1 MKKLVVVSVLVLVLV
16 LSALLAGC
24 STTATGTT
32 QDSDNTGETVDTS
45 VDDNAS
51 DDTVSDD
58 ASTDEELPKVAF
70 IPGDMA
76 NESQAFSAKMFEKHA
91 AEYGL
96 EVVVFDGKADA
107 NVQAQAVTNAV
118 AQGIKAIY
126 VNPNDINAIIPS
138 LMAAKEAG
146 VIVGMFSSDVPEE
159 SADVRD
165 FFVGVDDNMAGEA
178 AAQAFINAFPDG
190 ANIIEIGGQAG
201 HDAQI
206 KRHDG
211 FNSVLEGSN
220 IVVMDYKA
228 CEQWQTAMALAIA
241 EDMIVKYGDE
251 IDGVFCHWDN
261 GATGVIEAF
270 KAANL
275 EGKFIV
281 GVDGNRAGFEQV
293 ESGDQAAS
301 IAQNFETFAM
311 LTMQLTKDL
320 LDGKTIE
327 PVNFVPLDIVTLDNI
342 DTFTPPEW

>member
-1 MKKLVVVSVLVLVLV
+1 MKKVVVSVLLLMMVFSLCLTGCT
-16 LSALLAGC
+16 SASEEPVAAD
-24 STTATGTT
+24 TTT
-32 QDSDNTGETVDTS
+32 EEV
-45 VDDNAS
+45 AS
-51 DDTVSDD
+51 DEVAT
-58 ASTDEELPKVAF
+58 TDGEALPKVAF

-96 EVVVFDGKADA
+96 EVVILDGKADA
-107 NVQAQAVTNAV
+107 NVQAQAVTNAA
-118 AQGIKAIY
+118 AQGIVAIY

-146 VIVGMFSSDVPEE
+146 VIVGMFSSDVPEGYE
-159 SADVRD
+159 DVRD

-178 AAQAFINAFPDG
+178 AAQAFLNAFPDG

-211 FNSVLEGSN
+211 FNSALEGTN
-220 IVVMDYKA
+220 INVMDYKA

-270 KAANL
+270 NAAGL

-293 ESGDQAAS
+293 RSGDQAAS

-311 LTMQLTKDL
+311 KAMELTRDI

-327 PVNFVPLDIVTLDNI
+327 PVNFIPLDIVTLDNI
-342 DTFTPPEW
+342 DTFTTPEW